1 MADNVQFQ
9 LDNMQFQLDQFELMK
24 MYNKLEFKGSS
35 SLHVL
40 DKFSI
45 SLQLDRLLVSSNDDS
60 LPKFALSGT
69 LPKLSAHINED
80 KIHAVDRIIGLVFRD
95 GHPPSPRTSGT
106 EQSSQT
112 CLTSMLA
119 APGSFGSDPKTED
132 PPESGF
138 LFNKGNVDETVVLAL
153 VYFCIAEMSVEVQS
167 LGKSIV
173 ELQVTGVKASLTK
186 RLCDTSLGL
195 SVHSLLLVDA
205 IQTLGSN
212 FELLAA
218 SHKNVTVDSV
228 SGSLRGSDP
237 VSPASP
243 HSPMP
248 PSTSASV
255 GMVPHKSTSPS
266 DIARALSALQR
277 SKVKAICV
285 LNHHEIGICHNQGCT
300 RASSYDL
307 GDVT

>member
-1 MADNVQFQ
+1 MQFQ
-9 LDNMQFQLDQFELMK
+9 LDNMQFQLHQFEFMK

-119 APGSFGSDPKTED
+119 SPGTVFRFEVKVAVLWSISKI
-132 PPESGF
+132 
-138 LFNKGNVDETVVLAL
+138 ETQNYDFFVSYAFP
-153 VYFCIAEMSVEVQS
+153 YAC
-167 LGKSIV
+167 
-173 ELQVTGVKASLTK
+173 
-186 RLCDTSLGL
+186 LCL
-195 SVHSLLLVDA
+195 
-205 IQTLGSN
+205 
-212 FELLAA
+212 E
-218 SHKNVTVDSV
+218 
-228 SGSLRGSDP
+228 
-237 VSPASP
+237 
-243 HSPMP
+243 
-248 PSTSASV
+248 
-255 GMVPHKSTSPS
+255 
-266 DIARALSALQR
+266 
-277 SKVKAICV
+277 
-285 LNHHEIGICHNQGCT
+285 
-300 RASSYDL
+300 
-307 GDVT
+307 

>member
-1 MADNVQFQ
+1 MVDNVQFQ
-9 LDNMQFQLDQFELMK
+9 LHNMQFQLDQFEFMK
-24 MYNKLEFKGSS
+24 MDNKLEFKGSS

-138 LFNKGNVDETVVLAL
+138 LFNKGNVVDETVVLAL

-255 GMVPHKSTSPS
+255 SMVPHKSTSPS
-266 DIARALSALQR
+266 DIASALSALQR
-277 SKVKAICV
+277 SKVKAILSMCF
-285 LNHHEIGICHNQGCT
+285 
-300 RASSYDL
+300 DL
-307 GDVT
+307 

>member
-1 MADNVQFQ
+1 
-9 LDNMQFQLDQFELMK
+9 
-24 MYNKLEFKGSS
+24 MYNNLDFKGSS

-95 GHPPSPRTSGT
+95 GDPPSPRTSGT

-119 APGSFGSDPKTED
+119 DPGSFGSDPKTED

-138 LFNKGNVDETVVLAL
+138 LFNKGNVVDETVVLAL

-255 GMVPHKSTSPS
+255 GMVPNKSTSPS

-285 LNHHEIGICHNQGCT
+285 LNHHEKGICYNQGCT
-300 RASSYDL
+300 RTSSYDL
-307 GDVT
+307 GGVN